1 MKYPFS
7 PDILDA
13 IPEELAELFRTL
25 ELTLL
30 QEISKRLMAADQLN
44 EVTVQAI
51 RALRSHGISVEEIK
65 KAIRKATGI
74 SKKKLDA
81 LLDDVI
87 ERNQKY
93 YRGLA
98 DIAQI
103 TAPEM
108 LVKKQDIEAIVR
120 QTKEELE
127 NITRTMGFVVDSG
140 RTVLEP
146 TQAYK
151 WALDKA
157 EMAVQSGVISYNQA
171 IAAATKELADS
182 GVTVISYDSGH
193 RDQVDV
199 AVRRAVMTGVN
210 QLNSRYA
217 EDSMDYLETEYVEV
231 SAHAGARDK
240 DGPLGWENHKKWQGK
255 VYWWKERSKGKPE
268 HQYPEF
274 EKTCGYGSVTGI
286 LGANCRHN
294 YSPFIPDVME
304 RTYTDEELVNIDPPD
319 FEYEGKKYTHYE
331 ATQQQRAIERAVRKW
346 KRREAAATSPE
357 DKQAAQIRQRLLK
370 QKYEEFSKAAHLRT
384 QPERMKAYVPPKKA
398 FTSSGDSGIIKLNN
412 NGNYMNQAAVDA
424 EIPEEYRGDFSDFE
438 QLDLSAAEKKA
449 FVSLRGAVQESGY
462 EHGAAMLNGQ
472 GSELFTSN
480 MKDKVQIPQE
490 YLEADGVKLYH
501 GHTNCTP
508 PSHVD
513 LKYLLKQNVSE
524 VGVVTANG
532 DVFTVSRG
540 SGVLATEDEFD
551 AVVGDLYREING
563 EVMREALRNGW
574 TAEQANYVAVRE
586 QFFRTSRHFGWTMRG
601 GRL

>member
-1 MKYPFS
+1 MRYPFS
-7 PDILDA
+7 PDVLDA

-74 SKKKLDA
+74 SRKKLDD
-81 LLDDVI
+81 LLEDVI

-93 YRGLA
+93 YIGLA

-103 TAPEM
+103 TMPEM

-146 TQAYK
+146 SKAYK

-157 EMAVQSGVISYNQA
+157 EMAVQSGAISYNQA
-171 IAAATKELADS
+171 IASATKELADS
-182 GVTVISYDSGH
+182 GITVISYDSGH

-268 HQYPEF
+268 YQYPEF
-274 EKTCGYGSVTGI
+274 EKTCGYGSVAGI

-294 YSPFIPDVME
+294 YTPFIPDVME
-304 RTYTDEELVNIDPPD
+304 RTYTDEELASIDPPD
-319 FEYEGKKYTHYE
+319 FVYEGKKYTHYE
-331 ATQQQRAIERAVRKW
+331 ATQKQREIERAVRHW
-346 KRREAAATSPE
+346 KRREAAATNPE
-357 DKQAAQIRQRLLK
+357 DKQASQIRQRILK

-424 EIPEEYRGDFSDFE
+424 EIPEDYRGDFSDFE
-438 QLDLSAAEKKA
+438 QLDLSEAEKKT

-472 GSELFTSN
+472 GSELFTSDL
-480 MKDKVQIPQE
+480 KDKVQIPQE

-524 VGVVTANG
+524 VGVIAANG

-551 AVVGDLYREING
+551 AVVGNLYREIDG

-586 QFFRTSRHFGWTMRG
+586 QFFRTARHFGWTMRG